1 MSQKNLLQLYL
12 GKCSCGA
19 VPTTFFEVFMGKKIK
34 NEAKKIREF
43 KRMYLTFPGRSANEW
58 SLCFGVSDNIIRKW
72 LNVTSKSRSFK
83 NGIQ

>member
-1 MSQKNLLQLYL
+1 
-12 GKCSCGA
+12 
-19 VPTTFFEVFMGKKIK
+19 MGKKIR

-72 LNVTSKSRSFK
+72 LNVISK
-83 NGIQ
+83 

>member
-1 MSQKNLLQLYL
+1 MPLY
-12 GKCSCGA
+12 GESVAVGA
-19 VPTTFFEVFMGKKIK
+19 APTTFFEVIMGKKIK

-43 KRMYLTFPGRSANEW
+43 KRMYLTYPGRSANEW

-72 LNVTSKSRSFK
+72 LNIISKSRSFK